1 MYFQIP
7 GSRMDHFCLYLSSCD
22 LGQVVGNSEFFKA
35 IRIQRGV
42 PKRWEGWCQFPSM
55 PLGRRPV
62 PQLPII
68 RSVSL
73 LVSQQRCILTAS
85 NTKHRDKVI
94 PCFNV
99 CIFSEC
105 QFLSTGL
112 QEISLHHTP
121 SCQKLCKIC
130 QKIYY
135 FFHTSFCNRGF
146 LVNVREVLLPF
157 SLNATCG
164 KRHASPSATCLEKY
178 F

>member
-42 PKRWEGWCQFPSM
+42 PKRWEGWCQFLSM

-94 PCFNV
+94 PCFNM

-130 QKIYY
+130 QKRRFII
-135 FFHTSFCNRGF
+135 FSIPLSIT
-146 LVNVREVLLPF
+146 EV
-157 SLNATCG
+157 SL
-164 KRHASPSATCLEKY
+164 
-178 F
+178 